1 MSKKPNKQA
10 PQRLRATAEAQL
22 ASAPPTEMPARPTE
36 ELLHSAAKQNTPIG
50 VLQSVATITGQ
61 RDRDLLARTLLSTL
75 TELIHSNRITM
86 YRILPTDKGEEAI
99 LVAEACGHPGNA
111 STHPEVSIAVSS
123 RADFSSVCNLGKE
136 CVQPIDEKTFLS
148 VYPIVGPHGI
158 VGLLEMISDAHSD
171 MERHLILAFLKVYSN
186 YLTILDESETDTLT
200 GLLNRRTFDNNI
212 EKIIADHSTP
222 DHTLATSSPQHPV
235 QRAESAELPHWLAVM
250 DIDHFKRV
258 NDEFG
263 HLYGDEVL
271 LLLSRNMRRNFRQ
284 RDKLFRFGGE
294 EFVVVLDRISQESAK
309 AVLERFRKAIENYP
323 FPQVGKVTISIGFVR
338 LDKADVPS
346 SIVGRADKALYYAK
360 DHGRN
365 QVCFYEDLVAEGKL
379 AGEQYSDDMQL
390 F

>member
-1 MSKKPNKQA
+1 MPHSLHVAFKQH
-10 PQRLRATAEAQL
+10 T
-22 ASAPPTEMPARPTE
+22 PT
-36 ELLHSAAKQNTPIG
+36 G
-50 VLQSVATITGQ
+50 VLQSIAAITSQ

-75 TELIHSNRITM
+75 TELTHSNRITM
-86 YRILPTDKGEEAI
+86 YRILATDLGEEAI

-111 STHPEVSIAVSS
+111 PTHQEVSIAISS
-123 RADFSSVCNLGKE
+123 RADFSSVCDSGKE

-148 VYPIVGPHGI
+148 VYPIVGQHGI
-158 VGLLEMISDAHSD
+158 AGLLEMVSDAHSD
-171 MERHLILAFLKVYSN
+171 MERLLISAFLKVYSN

-212 EKIIADHSTP
+212 GKIIADHPASE
-222 DHTLATSSPQHPV
+222 HALATSIPQHLAR
-235 QRAESAELPHWLAVM
+235 RAESDELPHWLAVM

-258 NDEFG
+258 NDNFG

-271 LLLSRNMRRNFRQ
+271 LLLSRNMQRNFRQ

-294 EFVVVLDRISQESAK
+294 EFVVVLDRISQKNAK
-309 AVLERFRKAIENYP
+309 SVLERFRKTIEDYP
-323 FPQVGKVTISIGFVR
+323 FPQVGKVTISIGFVC
-338 LDKADVPS
+338 LNNADVPS
-346 SIVGRADKALYYAK
+346 SIVGRADQALYYAK